1 MPTSDQPNLFK
12 TKSRVAST
20 PTKNSFGQ
28 TAKIVFALCDA
39 VGLKRESEALSNYNL
54 FLQNRGD
61 HFYLLS
67 MLGRQLRLLVLAQKK
82 ALTHE
87 KTYTQEKM
95 IPQAKLWTLPE
106 LRDAFEK
113 TVSLEENA
121 KSGEV
126 DLEIGFL
133 PFLKSLF

>member
-1 MPTSDQPNLFK
+1 MPLTDQPNLFP
-12 TKSRVAST
+12 TKSKTALALS
-20 PTKNSFGQ
+20 KNSFSQ
-28 TAKIVFALCDA
+28 SARIVFALCDA
-39 VGLKRESEALSNYNL
+39 VGGKREASALTNYNL

-61 HFYLLS
+61 HFYLLN

-87 KTYTQEKM
+87 KTYTQEKI
-95 IPQAKLWTLPE
+95 IPQAKLWTLLE
-106 LRDAFEK
+106 LKEAFEK
-113 TVSLEENA
+113 TVSIEENA
-121 KSGEV
+121 KSGEI

>member
-1 MPTSDQPNLFK
+1 MPLSDQPNLFP
-12 TKSRVAST
+12 TKSKVASSLS
-20 PTKNSFGQ
+20 KNSFSQ
-28 TAKIVFALCDA
+28 SAKIVFALCDA
-39 VGLKRESEALSNYNL
+39 VGNKSETLALTNYNL

-61 HFYLLS
+61 HFYLLN

-113 TVSLEENA
+113 NVSLEENA
-121 KSGEV
+121 KSGEI

>member
-1 MPTSDQPNLFK
+1 MPLSDQPNLFSTK
-12 TKSRVAST
+12 TKAVST
-20 PTKNSFGQ
+20 LGKNSFSQ
-28 TAKIVFALCDA
+28 SAKIVFALCDA
-39 VGLKRESEALSNYNL
+39 VGNKRESLALTNYNL
-54 FLQNRGD
+54 FLQNRAD
-61 HFYLLS
+61 HFYLLN

-82 ALTHE
+82 ALTYE

-95 IPQAKLWTLPE
+95 ISQAKLWTLPE
-106 LRDAFEK
+106 LKDAYKK

>member
-1 MPTSDQPNLFK
+1 MPLSDQPNLFP
-12 TKSRVAST
+12 TKSKTTST
-20 PTKNSFGQ
+20 LNKNSFSQ
-28 TAKIVFALCDA
+28 SARIVFALCDA
-39 VGLKRESEALSNYNL
+39 IGGKREALALTNYNL

-61 HFYLLS
+61 HFYLLN

-82 ALTHE
+82 ALSRE

-95 IPQAKLWTLPE
+95 VSQAKLWTLPE
-106 LRDAFEK
+106 LRAAFEK

>member
-1 MPTSDQPNLFK
+1 MPLSDQPNLFP
-12 TKSRVAST
+12 TKSRPAST
-20 PTKNSFGQ
+20 LGKNSFSQ
-28 TAKIVFALCDA
+28 SARIVFALCDA
-39 VGLKRESEALSNYNL
+39 IGNKNESLALTNYNL
-54 FLQNRGD
+54 FLQNRAD

-95 IPQAKLWTLPE
+95 IPQAKLWTLLE
-106 LRDAFEK
+106 LKNAYERM
-113 TVSLEENA
+113 VSLEESA